1 LVPLANHGSLSKLQK
16 KAAYLDSFGRSAPII
31 SLANFSI
38 GMPDAR
44 DNFKASTSLPTF
56 HSLIHRLID

>member
-38 GMPDAR
+38 GMPEAR
-44 DNFKASTSLPTF
+44 DSISTS
-56 HSLIHRLID
+56 D